1 MQPNAGDDIP
11 FAIKQWNA
19 NKDGTHK
26 VMADVFVEKGGTKED
41 VKEAL
46 EEAMK
51 QVRDISRGYAA

>member
-1 MQPNAGDDIP
+1 MQPNAKDDIP
-11 FAIKQWNA
+11 FTTKQWKDA

-26 VMADVFVEKGGTKED
+26 VMADVFVKRGGTKDD

-51 QVRDISRGYAA
+51 QV